1 MCRNIDFASLLPLN
15 TIKNE
20 KTSKSDIF
28 VCAAILTHEALYFHQ
43 QTLQITSFW
52 FCLICPNQIY
62 QKTLTHSSTSG
73 TTCLFDLFATF
84 KKHLHL
90 CKSLAGGAKRTRTD
104 AATCKKIELLGE
116 LTPLVRIPEN
126 QRWLAA
132 SRAYKHWVISKGST
146 SGVPIPSPYCTKHPV
161 TTVKGECWR
170 IIFKVF

>member
-1 MCRNIDFASLLPLN
+1 MCRNINFAGLLPLD
-15 TIKNE
+15 TIKKE

-73 TTCLFDLFATF
+73 TKCLFDLFATF

-90 CKSLAGGAKRTRTD
+90 CKSLAGGAKRMRTD
-104 AATCKKIELLGE
+104 AATCEKIELLGE
-116 LTPLVRIPEN
+116 PTPLVRIPEN
-126 QRWLAA
+126 Q
-132 SRAYKHWVISKGST
+132 KMVGSIE
-146 SGVPIPSPYCTKHPV
+146 SL
-161 TTVKGECWR
+161 
-170 IIFKVF
+170 